1 MTKHRAS
8 CVLLALSFFACRV
21 QFIHGANECRDI
33 NEDASVRKVECGG
46 LTGFSS
52 SSHLRK
58 PVENFG
64 KVFASLPR
72 MCAEMP
78 LPGSTIDNVYTLVCI
93 FDTLLPLFSFT
104 IIAVAQR
111 GSIPLA
117 SIFLPWLHTEHQSRL
132 KRNLSNQR
140 KETSQ
145 IRKVVPCQWYSRIP
159 AHGRPASTTSGR
171 KRH

>member
-1 MTKHRAS
+1 MSSLSNLNDYLRLHSDELAERILAS
-8 CVLLALSFFACRV
+8 FPPLYGLDDALSPALSQMLRTPYPAQSLAIMGVAKRWQGVC
-21 QFIHGANECRDI
+21 
-33 NEDASVRKVECGG
+33 
-46 LTGFSS
+46 LT
-52 SSHLRK
+52 
-58 PVENFG
+58 
-64 KVFASLPR
+64 AT

-78 LPGSTIDNVYTLVCI
+78 LPGNTTDNVYTLVCR
-93 FDTLLPLFSFT
+93 FDTRLPMFSLT

-117 SIFLPWLHTEHQSRL
+117 NIFLPWLHTEHHARL
-132 KRNLSNQR
+132 KRNFSTQR

-145 IRKVVPCQWYSRIP
+145 IRKVVPCPWYWIIP